1 VSGYPQWEF
10 PACWLQGAVQQN
22 LYGKSFPKARSCKP
36 SWGSFRT
43 YADAA
48 LSSGSP
54 HRPATAPAF
63 RKQCEVLA
71 VKDKEQGH
79 APDQLEEMMGNLRL
93 LVADDH
99 DVVRK
104 GVRTLLEEQPGWEV
118 AAEAADGREAVEK
131 AKLVQPDVTILDLS
145 MPELNGLEA
154 AREILKTVPTKV
166 LILTMYDSDPLIR
179 QTLEAGARG
188 YLLKSDAGRDLVS
201 AVDALRRNKTFF
213 TPKVAQMVL
222 EGYLGRTTKENEDD
236 SNRKNGL
243 RLTARQK
250 QILQLLAEGK
260 SSKEVAVALNISVK
274 TAETHRANIM
284 RRLDCHSVTELVRY
298 AIRNHIIEA

>member
-1 VSGYPQWEF
+1 
-10 PACWLQGAVQQN
+10 
-22 LYGKSFPKARSCKP
+22 
-36 SWGSFRT
+36 
-43 YADAA
+43 
-48 LSSGSP
+48 
-54 HRPATAPAF
+54 
-63 RKQCEVLA
+63 
-71 VKDKEQGH
+71 
-79 APDQLEEMMGNLRL
+79 MMANLRL

-131 AKLVQPDVTILDLS
+131 AKQVQPDVTILDLS

-154 AREILKTVPTKV
+154 AREILKSVQTKI

-222 EGYLGRTTKENEDD
+222 EGYLGRPSKENEED
-236 SNRKNGL
+236 STRKNGL

>member
-1 VSGYPQWEF
+1 M
-10 PACWLQGAVQQN
+10 L
-22 LYGKSFPKARSCKP
+22 
-36 SWGSFRT
+36 FR
-43 YADAA
+43 
-48 LSSGSP
+48 
-54 HRPATAPAF
+54 
-63 RKQCEVLA
+63 
-71 VKDKEQGH
+71 
-79 APDQLEEMMGNLRL
+79 
-93 LVADDH
+93 
-99 DVVRK
+99 
-104 GVRTLLEEQPGWEV
+104 
-118 AAEAADGREAVEK
+118 
-131 AKLVQPDVTILDLS
+131 
-145 MPELNGLEA
+145 
-154 AREILKTVPTKV
+154 
-166 LILTMYDSDPLIR
+166 SDPLIR

-222 EGYLGRTTKENEDD
+222 EGYLGRPTKENEDD
-236 SNRKNGL
+236 NGRKNGL

>member
-1 VSGYPQWEF
+1 
-10 PACWLQGAVQQN
+10 
-22 LYGKSFPKARSCKP
+22 
-36 SWGSFRT
+36 
-43 YADAA
+43 
-48 LSSGSP
+48 
-54 HRPATAPAF
+54 
-63 RKQCEVLA
+63 
-71 VKDKEQGH
+71 
-79 APDQLEEMMGNLRL
+79 MMANLRL

-131 AKLVQPDVTILDLS
+131 AKQVQPDVTILDLS

-154 AREILKTVPTKV
+154 AKEILKTVPTKV

-222 EGYLGRTTKENEDD
+222 EGYLGRPSKENDED

>member
-1 VSGYPQWEF
+1 
-10 PACWLQGAVQQN
+10 
-22 LYGKSFPKARSCKP
+22 
-36 SWGSFRT
+36 
-43 YADAA
+43 
-48 LSSGSP
+48 
-54 HRPATAPAF
+54 
-63 RKQCEVLA
+63 
-71 VKDKEQGH
+71 
-79 APDQLEEMMGNLRL
+79 MMGNLRL

-131 AKLVQPDVTILDLS
+131 AKQVQPDVTILDLS

-154 AREILKTVPTKV
+154 AKEILKTVPTKV

-222 EGYLGRTTKENEDD
+222 EGYLGRPSKENDED